1 MVTRA
6 LLGAFPGVSVIA
18 VGELI
23 DQVGGLLDQMS
34 SAIVATASISI
45 FAGIAV
51 LIGAIAASRQTRSY
65 DSVILKT
72 LGATRLQVL
81 GIQALEYGLL
91 AAMLALVSLALGTAA
106 AWYVIVYVFAFEWAP
121 DWPIVLSTLIGGAL
135 LTLGIG
141 IAGSIPLMSV
151 RPARALRQL

>member
-1 MVTRA
+1 
-6 LLGAFPGVSVIA
+6 
-18 VGELI
+18 
-23 DQVGGLLDQMS
+23 MS
-34 SAIVATASISI
+34 SAIVAAASVAIL
-45 FAGIAV
+45 AGIAV

-81 GIQALEYGLL
+81 GTQAIEYALL

-106 AWYVIVYVFAFEWAP
+106 AWYVIVQVFDFCWAP
-121 DWPIVLSTLIGGAL
+121 DWSTVLGTLAGGAL

-141 IAGSIPLMSV
+141 LAGSIQV
-151 RPARALRQL
+151 GRAHV